1 MVPRMPATTSRSP
14 AMAAALNAKRLA
26 SAEIPAGCSSVSATS
41 LEAALLLET
50 AAIKLKPSTQAN
62 ANLFLFTTYLR

>member
-26 SAEIPAGCSSVSATS
+26 SAEIPAGCSSVLATC
-41 LEAALLLET
+41 LDAALLET

>member
-1 MVPRMPATTSRSP
+1 
-14 AMAAALNAKRLA
+14 MAAALNAKRLA

-50 AAIKLKPSTQAN
+50 AAAIKLKPSTQAN